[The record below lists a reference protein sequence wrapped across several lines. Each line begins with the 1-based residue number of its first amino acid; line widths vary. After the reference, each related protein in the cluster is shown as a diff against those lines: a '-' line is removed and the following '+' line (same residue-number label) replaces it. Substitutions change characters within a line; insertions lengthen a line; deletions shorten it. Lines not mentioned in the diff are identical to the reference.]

1 MSTQKP
7 SNNPTKKVTTV
18 PTKKPVIEEK
28 IKKLKSVSK
37 KTKATLIK
45 HKKEG
50 NTLLFLTTLIRTH
63 KNLYKLILCCIIIII
78 LYFKLLR

>member
-7 SNNPTKKVTTV
+7 SHNTTKKVTMV

-37 KTKATLIK
+37 KAKATLIK

-63 KNLYKLILCCIIIII
+63 KNLYKLILCCIITII
-78 LYFKLLR
+78 LYFKFLR